1 MDVLKELNEVSRY
14 IEEHITDDLSVDEL
28 ANLLGLAVSK
38 NYRRQGV
45 AKSLILQVESWSRER
60 NINMIRLNSGSTRK
74 EAHAFY
80 RALGFDNEK
89 EQIRFMKK
97 L

>member
-38 NYRRQGV
+38 NYRRQ
-45 AKSLILQVESWSRER
+45 
-60 NINMIRLNSGSTRK
+60 
-74 EAHAFY
+74 
-80 RALGFDNEK
+80 
-89 EQIRFMKK
+89 
-97 L
+97 